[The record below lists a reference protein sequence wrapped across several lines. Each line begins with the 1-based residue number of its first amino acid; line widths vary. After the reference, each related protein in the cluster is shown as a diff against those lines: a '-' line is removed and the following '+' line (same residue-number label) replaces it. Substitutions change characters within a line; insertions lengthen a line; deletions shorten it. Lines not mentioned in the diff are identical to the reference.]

1 MTQVAIGRKNWLFL
15 GGAARGERMA
25 DLLMVVSS
33 AVRNDLDVWTYIKD
47 ELDWL
52 LAGRTDY
59 EALRPDRW
67 AASHPEHIRV
77 YRTHERRDRA
87 DRQHHCRA
95 ARRAARCPPRELLA
109 LPLPPPARPAPMPH
123 GAGAR
128 SRWCALTNDR
138 QSGDPAVPLRA
149 IKNMRPDGAETS
161 QPRATPWDTDG
172 CNGAEALKGR
182 DNGLHRAH
190 SVRGNRSPA
199 GLQNPRHVRLRGAA
213 HIGANTR
220 YAMFRAVVQMHRILR
235 KALQHGWLATCFALS
250 GLMTFGWCLCTQ
262 GVALG

>member
-1 MTQVAIGRKNWLFL
+1 MRSFGRRQRGMPAADLAAGRQVDNTETEQLMTQVAIGRKNWLFL

-87 DRQHHCRA
+87 DR
-95 ARRAARCPPRELLA
+95 
-109 LPLPPPARPAPMPH
+109 
-123 GAGAR
+123 
-128 SRWCALTNDR
+128 
-138 QSGDPAVPLRA
+138 
-149 IKNMRPDGAETS
+149 
-161 QPRATPWDTDG
+161 
-172 CNGAEALKGR
+172 
-182 DNGLHRAH
+182 
-190 SVRGNRSPA
+190 
-199 GLQNPRHVRLRGAA
+199 
-213 HIGANTR
+213 
-220 YAMFRAVVQMHRILR
+220 
-235 KALQHGWLATCFALS
+235 
-250 GLMTFGWCLCTQ
+250 
-262 GVALG
+262 